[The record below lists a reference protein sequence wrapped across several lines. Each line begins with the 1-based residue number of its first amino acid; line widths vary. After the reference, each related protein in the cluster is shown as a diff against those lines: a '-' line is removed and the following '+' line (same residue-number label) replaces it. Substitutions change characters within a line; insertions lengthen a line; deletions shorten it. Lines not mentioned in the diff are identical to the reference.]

1 MDPLL
6 AIATGHSQSED
17 DFWKS
22 GVDECKNVLGI
33 EGDLF
38 STIIKNKEPSKM
50 KILEIGCGIGRILIP
65 MSKIF
70 GEAIGVDVSSEMVQ
84 LGQKHIANLPNCKI
98 LENNGVDLSLFTDNY
113 FDFCCSYIVFQHIPE
128 KKIVEQYISEVSR
141 VLKSKGLFRFQVRGS
156 IGTKPKKITT
166 WDGVQFNSEE
176 MHKIAEKN
184 NFQIIE
190 ESDFKQEYYWLTFQS
205 KK

>member
-1 MDPLL
+1 M
-6 AIATGHSQSED
+6 
-17 DFWKS
+17 
-22 GVDECKNVLGI
+22 
-33 EGDLF
+33 
-38 STIIKNKEPSKM
+38 
-50 KILEIGCGIGRILIP
+50 
-65 MSKIF
+65 
-70 GEAIGVDVSSEMVQ
+70 
-84 LGQKHIANLPNCKI
+84 
-98 LENNGVDLSLFTDNY
+98 
-113 FDFCCSYIVFQHIPE
+113 
-128 KKIVEQYISEVSR
+128 
-141 VLKSKGLFRFQVRGS
+141 FRFQVRGS

>member
-1 MDPLL
+1 MLF
-6 AIATGHSQSED
+6 IYSISTHS
-17 DFWKS
+17 
-22 GVDECKNVLGI
+22 
-33 EGDLF
+33 
-38 STIIKNKEPSKM
+38 
-50 KILEIGCGIGRILIP
+50 R
-65 MSKIF
+65 
-70 GEAIGVDVSSEMVQ
+70 
-84 LGQKHIANLPNCKI
+84 
-98 LENNGVDLSLFTDNY
+98 
-113 FDFCCSYIVFQHIPE
+113 

-141 VLKSKGLFRFQVRGS
+141 VLKPKGLFRFQVRGS